1 MRLASVLGQSQI
13 YRCTLSPMP
22 TDMCYVHFCITRHS
36 TSCARAL
43 ALSVAMDE
51 SSLSPTRELVLQDAE
66 DMKQFTK
73 QELESLIGV
82 DAREALRHNLTRSEE
97 WLSTV
102 SVQKRAH
109 DNADSVGRA
118 ATALD
123 GRLDMAL
130 DGSASAGA
138 ASCLRAPLAP
148 HASCG
153 RCFASESPPTARTQL
168 HDALVR
174 CTARLRK
181 QSDASNLTP
190 ATSPTERSGQR
201 VQTSLPC

>member
-1 MRLASVLGQSQI
+1 
-13 YRCTLSPMP
+13 
-22 TDMCYVHFCITRHS
+22 
-36 TSCARAL
+36 
-43 ALSVAMDE
+43 MDE

-66 DMKQFTK
+66 DMKQFTR

-82 DAREALRHNLTRSEE
+82 DAREALCHNLTRSEE
-97 WLSTV
+97 WFSTV

-123 GRLDMAL
+123 DRLNMAF

-153 RCFASESPPTARTQL
+153 HCFAT
-168 HDALVR
+168 D
-174 CTARLRK
+174 
-181 QSDASNLTP
+181 
-190 ATSPTERSGQR
+190 RSKAA
-201 VQTSLPC
+201 